1 MKQRLLYQDAPKGL
15 LDGLVK
21 TELCLKNSVLDA
33 KLFEL
38 IRYRVS
44 QINGCAYCLDAHHKT
59 AIALGESELRLHSLI
74 TWRDCPFFDEKEKAI
89 LEFSE
94 AVTLTSERE
103 VDDQLYGKL
112 SDLFSA
118 QSIIEILVVIT
129 QINTWN
135 RINKTMK
142 LIPGN
147 FKVGQF

>member
-59 AIALGESELRLHSLI
+59 AIALGGIRVAATFADNLAGLSLF
-74 TWRDCPFFDEKEKAI
+74 R
-89 LEFSE
+89 
-94 AVTLTSERE
+94 
-103 VDDQLYGKL
+103 
-112 SDLFSA
+112 
-118 QSIIEILVVIT
+118 
-129 QINTWN
+129 
-135 RINKTMK
+135 
-142 LIPGN
+142 
-147 FKVGQF
+147 